1 MPSLAS
7 LLTRDAVVP
16 VEVIERALERQTLEG
31 GELDTALLEL
41 DAAPENV
48 LAAYRAATFKLDAVG
63 RGELL
68 RIESAVIDCI
78 PAKLAQRLQVVPI
91 AMQEG
96 TLIIA
101 AFTPISDD
109 DRRQLESASS
119 TEIDL
124 RIATEARVVAA
135 LERHYAIDMN
145 ERMRKLASQ
154 LDVRNPGAL
163 VHVDPDRPSKRFTPP
178 PPIHMPVHRTQR
190 LNPMPGPPP
199 DAPVAVTRVVELAE
213 RARELGHAET
223 QDATETRPLRPSK
236 LPGRKSDSPDRD
248 SKPQPVDAGLLARL
262 SAAPDRAAVE
272 DAMLLYVGERFGCTV
287 LFEVRD
293 KHLMG
298 RTAIGLPPGIDARSV
313 EAPMSRGLQAIVLAG
328 QARVLDLLRDC
339 PGDSL
344 PALIDR
350 MASQPCA
357 VLPVSLSKRVVIAI
371 YADRAGKPIEEHE
384 VEALAPA
391 LSAAGQ
397 ALERIL
403 HDRRTGALEARKSQL
418 PPSVFP
424 LANELDRP
432 PRESKPGP
440 KNLTEIGIS
449 PSQSP
454 NRTAAGIG
462 SAAASSIS
470 GSVYKQREIDT
481 ELSEAALRSLPPRP
495 GGTERPPPLV
505 VPDPALPEATPTVVM
520 PRASDK
526 PAPTSSPSPA
536 SSPPVKEPSNRPV
549 EQPPAAGAA
558 KRPSTQPERPSS
570 LPGRDGP
577 ARLLSHPPK
586 GAGSYAMRDLADGE
600 EEVRVSKTPPQRGS
614 YPQAAREQV
623 VQRGGGRGEHDPRRE
638 ASPENVR
645 ETARENVHNKR
656 KQDAPTVPRDPR
668 RDGNDRAMRADFVSI
683 RPGVRE
689 SLRPAAQDEGDALN
703 IDLTGEADR
712 LVDRLAAST
721 PGEETPLVSALVR
734 LGPAGVA
741 ALVRR
746 FPGPAWTPRG
756 QLHKRTVPGRDL
768 GPLPRAL
775 WAFDDD
781 MVPAVQELLEAQHA
795 DSRLYAAVLAGD
807 RVHPDLLWP
816 LYRRLFDPEGSVRL
830 LVSETLPLYRN
841 TQGFDDVL
849 KSLRKR
855 AGDQRE
861 TLQNRLAALEA
872 VASLRDVGSID
883 VLAELAGHADRQYS
897 LPAQRA
903 LVAITGQD
911 FGDATRKWKAWHAK
925 NAGLNRAQWLIE
937 SLMHTEERVRAIA
950 GNELQKLTHVYY
962 GFTASAPKRDRERAQ
977 DRYKAW
983 WDQEGKAQFGR

>member
-16 VEVIERALERQTLEG
+16 IELIERALERQTLEG

-41 DAAPENV
+41 DSAPENV
-48 LAAYRAATFKLDAVG
+48 LAAYRAATFRLDAVG

-68 RIESAVIDCI
+68 RIEAAVLACV
-78 PAKLAQRLQVVPI
+78 PAKLAQHLQVVPI

-96 TLIIA
+96 TLIVA
-101 AFTPISDD
+101 GFLPLSEDA
-109 DRRQLESASS
+109 RRQLESAST
-119 TEIDL
+119 TEVDL
-124 RIATEARVVAA
+124 RIATEARITAA
-135 LERHYAIDMN
+135 LERHYSVTMS
-145 ERMRKLASQ
+145 ERMRKLVGQ

-163 VHVDPDRPSKRFTPP
+163 VNVDPDRPSKRFTPP
-178 PPIHMPVHRTQR
+178 PPMHVPSSIHRTQR
-190 LNPMPGPPP
+190 LGGIVAGPPG
-199 DAPVAVTRVVELAE
+199 DAPVQVTRVVELAE
-213 RARELGHAET
+213 RAREIGHAET
-223 QDATETRPLRPSK
+223 QDATETRPMRPSR
-236 LPGRKSDSPDRD
+236 LPGRKSDSLDRD
-248 SKPQPVDAGLLARL
+248 SSSLVDRALLSRL
-262 SAAPDRAAVE
+262 TAAPDRAAVE
-272 DAMLLYVGERFGCTV
+272 DAMLLHIAERFACSV

-298 RTAIGLPPGIDARSV
+298 RTAIGLQAGLDARSI

-350 MASQPCA
+350 MSSQPCA
-357 VLPVSLSKRVVIAI
+357 VLPIAFSKRVVIAV
-371 YADRAGKPIEEHE
+371 YADRAGKPIDESEID
-384 VEALAPA
+384 ALAPA
-391 LSAAGQ
+391 LAAAGQ

-403 HDRRTGALEARKSQL
+403 HDRKVGALEARRSI
-418 PPSVFP
+418 PYPSSFP
-424 LANELDRP
+424 MASDSDSP
-432 PRESKPGP
+432 VRESRPGGA
-440 KNLTEIGIS
+440 KGAGGHTEIGIS

-462 SAAASSIS
+462 GGSVS
-470 GSVYKQREIDT
+470 GSVYKQREIDS
-481 ELSEAALRSLPPRP
+481 ELSEAALRSLAPARS
-495 GGTERPPPLV
+495 TERPPPLAAA
-505 VPDPALPEATPTVVM
+505 PDESEATPTVVM

-526 PAPTSSPSPA
+526 PSPSASASQSEPPVERAADRAPT
-536 SSPPVKEPSNRPV
+536 PP
-549 EQPPAAGAA
+549 G
-558 KRPSTQPERPSS
+558 RPSS
-570 LPGRDGP
+570 LPPRDGP

-586 GAGSYAMRDLADGE
+586 GAGSYAMRDLDEPE
-600 EEVRVSKTPPQRGS
+600 EEPRGS
-614 YPQAAREQV
+614 RVPQHPSLGHAAREEV
-623 VQRGGGRGEHDPRRE
+623 VQRGQSRPEQDPRR
-638 ASPENVR
+638 ASPRESVRDNVR

-656 KQDAPTVPRDPR
+656 RQDAPTVPRDPR

-683 RPGVRE
+683 APAVRE
-689 SLRPAAQDEGDALN
+689 SLRPAAAQDEAGALN

-734 LGPAGVA
+734 LGQAGVD

-746 FPGPAWTPRG
+746 FPGPSWVPRG
-756 QLHKRTVPGRDL
+756 QLHKRVIAGRDL

-775 WAFDDD
+775 WAFDDE
-781 MVPAVQELLEAQHA
+781 MIPAVQELLEAQHA
-795 DSRLYAAVLAGD
+795 DARSFAAVLAGD

-816 LYRRLFDPEGSVRL
+816 LYRRLFDPEGAVRL
-830 LVSETLPLYRN
+830 LVSETLPLYRHA
-841 TQGFDDVL
+841 QGFDDVL

-883 VLAELAGHADRQYS
+883 VLADLAGHTDRQYS

-903 LVAITGQD
+903 LISITGQD
-911 FGDATRKWKAWHAK
+911 FGDATRKWKAWHSK
-925 NAGLNRAQWLIE
+925 NARLNRAQWLIE
-937 SLMHTEERVRAIA
+937 SLMHSEEKVRASA
-950 GNELQKLTHVYY
+950 GNELQRLTQVYY

-977 DRYKAW
+977 DRYRAW
-983 WDQEGKAQFGR
+983 WEQEGKAQFGNR

>member
-16 VEVIERALERQTLEG
+16 IELIERALERQTLEG

-41 DAAPENV
+41 DGAPENV
-48 LAAYRAATFKLDAVG
+48 LAAYRAATFRLEAAG

-68 RIESAVIDCI
+68 RVEAAVLDCI
-78 PAKLAQRLQVVPI
+78 PVRLAQQLQVVPI

-96 TLIIA
+96 TLILA
-101 AFTPISDD
+101 GFVPLSEEA
-109 DRRQLESASS
+109 RRMLESTS
-119 TEIDL
+119 TSEVDL
-124 RIATEARVVAA
+124 RIATEARVAAA
-135 LERHYAIDMN
+135 LERHYSITMS
-145 ERMRKLASQ
+145 ERMRKLVSQ

-163 VHVDPDRPSKRFTPP
+163 VNVDPDRPSKRFTPP
-178 PPIHMPVHRTQR
+178 PPIHMPSAVNRTQR
-190 LNPMPGPPP
+190 LGGMISGPPG
-199 DAPVAVTRVVELAE
+199 DAPVQVTRVVELAE
-213 RARELGHAET
+213 RAREIGHAET

-236 LPGRKSDSPDRD
+236 TGGRKADSPERE
-248 SKPQPVDAGLLARL
+248 SSSQVDQALLSRL
-262 SAAPDRAAVE
+262 TAAPDRAAVE
-272 DAMLLYVGERFGCTV
+272 DAMLLHIGERFTCTV

-298 RTAIGLPPGIDARSV
+298 RTAVGLQAGLDARSV

-357 VLPVSLSKRVVIAI
+357 VLPISFSKRVVIAV
-371 YADRAGKPIEEHE
+371 YADRAGKPIDESDI
-384 VEALAPA
+384 EALAPA

-403 HDRRTGALEARKSQL
+403 HDRKVGALEARKSHAIS
-418 PPSVFP
+418 PSAFP
-424 LANELDRP
+424 LANEADAAV
-432 PRESKPGP
+432 RESKPGAGIS
-440 KNLTEIGIS
+440 NSGRVGGHTEIGIS

-462 SAAASSIS
+462 GGSVS

-481 ELSEAALRSLPPRP
+481 ELSDAALRSLAPARS
-495 GGTERPPPLV
+495 TERPPPLMAP
-505 VPDPALPEATPTVVM
+505 PDESEATPTVVM

-526 PAPTSSPSPA
+526 PSASPSEPPP
-536 SSPPVKEPSNRPV
+536 SSMR
-549 EQPPAAGAA
+549 AAERG
-558 KRPSTQPERPSS
+558 STPPERPSS
-570 LPGRDGP
+570 LPPREGGP

-586 GAGSYAMRDLADGE
+586 GAGSYAMRDVDEPEDDLRG
-600 EEVRVSKTPPQRGS
+600 SKAPQRPSLGH
-614 YPQAAREQV
+614 AAREEV
-623 VQRGGGRGEHDPRRE
+623 VQRGAARSDHDPRR
-638 ASPENVR
+638 ASPRESFRDNVR
-645 ETARENVHNKR
+645 ETARENVHNR
-656 KQDAPTVPRDPR
+656 RRQDAPTVPRDPR
-668 RDGNDRAMRADFVSI
+668 RDGNDRSMRADVVSMA
-683 RPGVRE
+683 PAVRE
-689 SLRPAAQDEGDALN
+689 SLRPAAQDEAGALN

-734 LGPAGVA
+734 LGQAGVA

-746 FPGPAWTPRG
+746 FPGPSWVPRG
-756 QLHKRTVPGRDL
+756 QLHKRVIAGRDL

-781 MVPAVQELLEAQHA
+781 MIPAVQELLEAQHA
-795 DSRLYAAVLAGD
+795 DARSFAAVLAGD

-816 LYRRLFDPEGSVRL
+816 LYRRLFDPEGAVRL
-830 LVSETLPLYRN
+830 LVSETLPLYRHA
-841 TQGFDDVL
+841 QGFDDVL

-855 AGDQRE
+855 ASDQRE

-883 VLAELAGHADRQYS
+883 LLADLASHADRQYS

-911 FGDATRKWKAWHAK
+911 FGDATRKWKAWHSKSAQ
-925 NAGLNRAQWLIE
+925 LNRVQWLIE
-937 SLMHTEERVRAIA
+937 SLMHSEEKVRASA
-950 GNELQKLTHVYY
+950 GNELQRLTQVYY

-977 DRYKAW
+977 DRYRAW
-983 WDQEGKAQFGR
+983 WEQEGKAQFGGR

>member
-16 VEVIERALERQTLEG
+16 IEVIERALERQTLEG

-48 LAAYRAATFKLDAVG
+48 LAAYRAATFKLEAAG

-68 RIESAVIDCI
+68 RIESAVLDCI
-78 PAKLAQRLQVVPI
+78 PAKLAERLQIVPI

-96 TLIIA
+96 TLIVA
-101 AFTPISDD
+101 SFSPLDD
-109 DRRQLESASS
+109 DQRRQLESASA
-119 TEIDL
+119 TEVDV
-124 RIATEARVVAA
+124 RVATEARVIAA
-135 LERHYAIDMN
+135 LERHYAINMS
-145 ERMRKLASQ
+145 ERMRKLAGQ

-178 PPIHMPVHRTQR
+178 PPSYMPPPAHRTQR
-190 LNPMPGPPP
+190 LVPIAGPPS
-199 DAPVAVTRVVELAE
+199 DAPVQVTRVVELAE
-213 RARELGHAET
+213 RTRELGHAET
-223 QDATETRPLRPSK
+223 QDATETRPMRPSK
-236 LPGRKSDSPDRD
+236 IPSRKSDTPERE
-248 SKPQPVDAGLLARL
+248 SKPQPVDPALLSRL
-262 SAAPDRAAVE
+262 TAAPDRAAVE
-272 DAMLLYVGERFGCTV
+272 DAMLLHVAERFACTV

-298 RTAIGLPPGIDARSV
+298 RTAIGLPPGLDARSV

-371 YADRAGKPIEEHE
+371 YADRAGKPVEESE
-384 VEALAPA
+384 LEALAPA
-391 LSAAGQ
+391 MATAGQ

-403 HDRRTGALEARKSQL
+403 HDRKIGALEARKSL
-418 PPSVFP
+418 VPPSIFP
-424 LANELDRP
+424 MAHDGDRP
-432 PRESKPGP
+432 ARESKPGP
-440 KNLTEIGIS
+440 KNQTEIGIS

-454 NRTAAGIG
+454 NRTVAGVG
-462 SAAASSIS
+462 ASSIS
-470 GSVYKQREIDT
+470 GSVYKQRDIDN
-481 ELSEAALRSLPPRP
+481 EMSQAALRSLAPRP
-495 GGTERPPPLV
+495 GGTERPPPLTAM
-505 VPDPALPEATPTVVM
+505 PELADDSEATPTVVM

-526 PAPTSSPSPA
+526 PSPA
-536 SSPPVKEPSNRPV
+536 AKPSD
-549 EQPPAAGAA
+549 
-558 KRPSTQPERPSS
+558 RPSTIERSTERPSTHPERPSS
-570 LPGRDGP
+570 LPGREGGP

-586 GAGSYAMRDLADGE
+586 GAGSYAMRDVE
-600 EEVRVSKTPPQRGS
+600 EAEEDARGS
-614 YPQAAREQV
+614 IAPAQRSSYAHAAREEV
-623 VQRGGGRGEHDPRRE
+623 VQRGAARAEHDPRRE
-638 ASPENVR
+638 SSPGARENIR
-645 ETARENVHNKR
+645 ETARNKHSR
-656 KQDAPTVPRDPR
+656 DAPTVPRDPR
-668 RDGNDRAMRADFVSI
+668 RDGNDRSMRADFVSMA
-683 RPGVRE
+683 PAVRE
-689 SLRPAAQDEGDALN
+689 SLRPAMHDEGEALN

-712 LVDRLAAST
+712 LVERLAAST
-721 PGEETPLVSALVR
+721 PGEEAPLVSALVR

-746 FPGPAWTPRG
+746 FPGPSWAQRG
-756 QLHKRTVPGRDL
+756 QLHKRTIAGRDL

-775 WAFDDD
+775 WAFDDE
-781 MVPAVQELLEAQHA
+781 MIPAVQELLEAQHA
-795 DSRLYAAVLAGD
+795 DSRLYAAVIAGD

-830 LVSETLPLYRN
+830 IVSETLPLYRN

-861 TLQNRLAALEA
+861 SLQNRLAALEA
-872 VASLRDVGSID
+872 VASLRDVSSID
-883 VLAELAGHADRQYS
+883 VLSDLAGHTDRQYS

-911 FGDATRKWKAWHAK
+911 FGDSTKKWKAWHGK
-925 NAGLNRAQWLIE
+925 NAQLNRAQWLIE
-937 SLMHTEERVRAIA
+937 SLMHSEERVRATA

-977 DRYKAW
+977 DRYRAW
-983 WDQEGKAQFGR
+983 WDQEGKAQFGTR